1 MQYLILTCFP
11 SFSEITSKIAG
22 DSSKPYSVWI
32 EHLNKESIKSDLLFN
47 CALTYTY
54 SPSSP
59 FSTEVRWSLRAIGNL
74 SIMFHLVTFMIFYD
88 DTETAAWDKK
98 MRLRLR
104 LCAYDQ
110 PQVSYN
116 VVIGPSLLDFNLAG
130 STLHILTKPWTLDW
144 LRFPIPA
151 LTPPD
156 PRGVHRLHADRVVL
170 LAHGGAASRI
180 RFFAQSIISTV
191 GALVVIAV

>member
-11 SFSEITSKIAG
+11 SFSEITSKKAG

-59 FSTEVRWSLRAIGNL
+59 FSTEVRWSLGAIGNL
-74 SIMFHLVTFMIFYD
+74 SIMFHLVTFMNFYD
-88 DTETAAWDKK
+88 DTETAASDEK

-130 STLHILTKPWTLDW
+130 STRHILTKPWTLDW
-144 LRFPIPA
+144 LRFSRFPRRPPHLTQEARTGSMLTVLYCWPTVA
-151 LTPPD
+151 LQVGSEFL
-156 PRGVHRLHADRVVL
+156 RNQL
-170 LAHGGAASRI
+170 LAL
-180 RFFAQSIISTV
+180 Q
-191 GALVVIAV
+191 ALW

>member
-1 MQYLILTCFP
+1 MKRNIVRFP
-11 SFSEITSKIAG
+11 SKHMYPYLSLVERKVAEFYHDIDRRRWLVWVQITYFHS
-22 DSSKPYSVWI
+22 
-32 EHLNKESIKSDLLFN
+32 LFRTIHGV
-47 CALTYTY
+47 L
-54 SPSSP
+54 
-59 FSTEVRWSLRAIGNL
+59 GNF
-74 SIMFHLVTFMIFYD
+74 SIMFLLVTFMTIYNA
-88 DTETAAWDKK
+88 TETAAWDKK

-144 LRFPIPA
+144 LRFPRFPRW
-151 LTPPD
+151 PPD
-156 PRGVHRLHADRVVL
+156 PRGAHRLHADRVVL

-180 RFFAQSIISTV
+180 RFFAQSIISTAS
-191 GALVVIAV
+191 ALVVIAV

>member
-32 EHLNKESIKSDLLFN
+32 EHLSKESVKSDLLFN

-74 SIMFHLVTFMIFYD
+74 SIIFHQVKFMTIYND
-88 DTETAAWDKK
+88 SETAAWDKK

-104 LCAYDQ
+104 LCVYDQ

-144 LRFPIPA
+144 LRFPIPRW
-151 LTPPD
+151 PPD

-180 RFFAQSIISTV
+180 RFFARSIISTAR
-191 GALVVIAV
+191 ALVVIAV

>member
-11 SFSEITSKIAG
+11 SFSEITSKKAG

-32 EHLNKESIKSDLLFN
+32 EHLDKESIKSDLLFN

-59 FSTEVRWSLRAIGNL
+59 FSTEVRWSLRAIGNF
-74 SIMFHLVTFMIFYD
+74 SIMFHLVTFMTIYNAA
-88 DTETAAWDKK
+88 ETVAWDKK

-144 LRFPIPA
+144 LRFPTQSQAPTWPKRRAPA
-151 LTPPD
+151 PCWLCCIAG
-156 PRGVHRLHADRVVL
+156 PRWRCKQDQIFCA
-170 LAHGGAASRI
+170 I
-180 RFFAQSIISTV
+180 NY
-191 GALVVIAV
+191 

>member
-32 EHLNKESIKSDLLFN
+32 EHLNKESIKSDLFFN

-59 FSTEVRWSLRAIGNL
+59 FSTEVRWSLGAIGNL
-74 SIMFHLVTFMIFYD
+74 SIMFHLVTFMTFYD
-88 DTETAAWDKK
+88 DTETAVWDKK

-116 VVIGPSLLDFNLAG
+116 VVIGPSLFDLNLAG

-144 LRFPIPA
+144 LRFPWFPSTNLTQEARTGSMLTVLYCWPTVA
-151 LTPPD
+151 LQVGSD
-156 PRGVHRLHADRVVL
+156 FLRNQL
-170 LAHGGAASRI
+170 LAL
-180 RFFAQSIISTV
+180 Q
-191 GALVVIAV
+191 ALW

>member
-11 SFSEITSKIAG
+11 SFSEITSKKAG

-59 FSTEVRWSLRAIGNL
+59 FSTEVRWSLKAIRNL
-74 SIMFHLVTFMIFYD
+74 SIMFHLVTFMTFYD

-98 MRLRLR
+98 MRLGLR

-144 LRFPIPA
+144 LRFPIPSSHLTQEACTGSMLTVLYCWPTVA
-151 LTPPD
+151 LQAGSD
-156 PRGVHRLHADRVVL
+156 FLRDQL
-170 LAHGGAASRI
+170 LAL
-180 RFFAQSIISTV
+180 Q
-191 GALVVIAV
+191 ALC

>member
-1 MQYLILTCFP
+1 MEYLILTCFP

-59 FSTEVRWSLRAIGNL
+59 FSTEVRWSLRAIGNIYI
-74 SIMFHLVTFMIFYD
+74 SILFHLVTFLTFYDD
-88 DTETAAWDKK
+88 DTETAASDEK

-130 STLHILTKPWTLDW
+130 STLHILTKPWTLDYVSQ
-144 LRFPIPA
+144 IPRC
-151 LTPPD
+151 PPD

-170 LAHGGAASRI
+170 LAHGGTASRI
-180 RFFAQSIISTV
+180 RFFCAINC
-191 GALVVIAV
+191 

>member
-11 SFSEITSKIAG
+11 SFSEITSKKAG
-22 DSSKPYSVWI
+22 DSRKPYSVWI

-74 SIMFHLVTFMIFYD
+74 SIMFPLVTFMNFYD
-88 DTETAAWDKK
+88 DTETAAWDEK

-104 LCAYDQ
+104 RCAYDQ

-144 LRFPIPA
+144 LRFPLSRWPA
-151 LTPPD
+151 HLTQEACTGSMLTVLYCWPTVALQVGSD
-156 PRGVHRLHADRVVL
+156 FLRNQL
-170 LAHGGAASRI
+170 LAL
-180 RFFAQSIISTV
+180 Q
-191 GALVVIAV
+191 ALW

>member
-47 CALTYTY
+47 CVLTYTY

-74 SIMFHLVTFMIFYD
+74 SIIFHQVKFMTIYN

-144 LRFPIPA
+144 LRFPRFPSTNLTQEARTGSMLTVLYCWPTVA
-151 LTPPD
+151 LQVGSEFL
-156 PRGVHRLHADRVVL
+156 RNQL
-170 LAHGGAASRI
+170 LAL
-180 RFFAQSIISTV
+180 Q
-191 GALVVIAV
+191 ALW